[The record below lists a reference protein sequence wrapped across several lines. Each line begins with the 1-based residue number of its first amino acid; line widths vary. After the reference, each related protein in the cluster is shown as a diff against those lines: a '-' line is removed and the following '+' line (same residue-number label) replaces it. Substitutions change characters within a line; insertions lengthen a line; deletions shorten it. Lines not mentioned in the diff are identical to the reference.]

1 MQKRV
6 QPVMPLLKSPFAN
19 GGVPA
24 NPGTGTAIRS
34 RKARKKNI
42 RPLDEM
48 SLTGLDISPYMKDI
62 KQNHR
67 VVASIAAVTTGGEIP

>member
-1 MQKRV
+1 
-6 QPVMPLLKSPFAN
+6 MPLLKSPFAN

-24 NPGTGTAIRS
+24 NPETGTAIRS

-48 SLTGLDISPYMKDI
+48 SLTGIDISPYMKDI
-62 KQNHR
+62 KKNHR
-67 VVASIAAVTTGGEIP
+67 VVASIAAVATAGEIP